1 MRPARTSILVSL
13 LIAAVVGCTQPL
25 RVLTNSRVSL
35 DAPVDANITA
45 RLVPAEE
52 GPIAAN
58 ITARVAPSTD
68 EGPVVPMTV
77 SGNRDHSSPR
87 IALIEIDGLLVN
99 SNATGLLTEGENP
112 VAAFHERLSAVAR
125 DSRVAAVVLRI
136 NSPGGGVAASQMM
149 RHELQA
155 FRQQTNIPVVACLMD
170 VGAGGAYYV
179 ATACDVIYA
188 QPGTVTGGIGVIF
201 NAYSLQD
208 TMAQMNILSQS
219 VKAGDNID
227 LGSPVRGLSED
238 SRKILQQMA
247 NQYHQQFRDDVV
259 AARKLGQPTD
269 AAIFDGR
276 VFTAMQSLDKGLVDK
291 VGSLDDAVAAACQ
304 LANRNDAAV
313 VMYERKSHPVY
324 SIYATTAQKSQ
335 QPLVSLPSIPGLNRS
350 NMPAFLYMWQP
361 EPTLDRLGG

>member
-1 MRPARTSILVSL
+1 MRLGRTPILASL
-13 LIAAVVGCTQPL
+13 LVAALAGCHQPL
-25 RVLTNSRVSL
+25 RVLTNSRVSI
-35 DAPVDANITA
+35 DTPVDANITA

-52 GPIAAN
+52 GPVEAN
-58 ITARVAPSTD
+58 ITARLAPSSD
-68 EGPVVPMTV
+68 AGPVVPMIV
-77 SGNRDHSSPR
+77 SGQRDQASSR

-99 SNATGLLTEGENP
+99 SNSTGLLTEGENP

-149 RHELQA
+149 RHELEA

-170 VGAGGAYYV
+170 VGAGGAYYIS
-179 ATACDVIYA
+179 TACDVIYA

-208 TMAQMNILSQS
+208 TMAQLNILSQS

-227 LGSPVRGLSED
+227 LGSPVRGLGED

-247 NQYHQQFRDDVV
+247 NQYHQEFRDDVV
-259 AARKLGQPTD
+259 ATRKLSQPAD
-269 AAIFDGR
+269 ATLFDGR
-276 VFTAMQSLDKGLVDK
+276 VFTAKQALDKRLIDK
-291 VGSLDDAVAAACQ
+291 IGSLDDAVEAACI
-304 LANRNDAAV
+304 LSHHNDAAV
-313 VMYERKSHPVY
+313 VMYERKGHQVY
-324 SIYATTAQKSQ
+324 SMYATTAQKSQ
-335 QPLVSLPSIPGLNRS
+335 PPLVALPSIPGLNRS

-361 EPTLDRLGG
+361 EPTQDRLGG